1 MASGLFGVGVDAI
14 EVSRVRR
21 LLGRLP
27 AAEERLFTAQEREY
41 CRRYADP
48 VPRLAARF
56 ASKEAVAKALG
67 TGVIDWQEIEV
78 VGGGRPAVRLHGAT
92 AMAAGHLGITRIEL
106 SLTHT
111 AGQAIAVAAAL
122 KEDQHG

>member
-1 MASGLFGVGVDAI
+1 VASGLFGVGVDAI

-21 LLGRLP
+21 LLDRLP

-78 VGGGRPAVRLHGAT
+78 VGDGRPAVRLHGAT